1 MSLQRY
7 VLHIYDE
14 TDELITLFQYLND
27 STLKNVHWA
36 LCTGVF
42 GKRDIGRIEREY
54 LDVLDF
60 ELAVTE
66 DDILS
71 NHQGLMSIALGIH
84 RPHPEKAHSRVV
96 DSHHLEVPSP
106 TSTRNHRRRTPVPEL
121 EPSSPDSSSTSSS
134 ASSYSSPQTPS
145 STESSPAHEP
155 QQKSTIQPFHPK
167 KSVSATTMEIL
178 RSFPLPLP
186 GSSHQSRSWRQS
198 QFPIHL

>member
-7 VLHIYDE
+7 VLHTHE
-14 TDELITLFQYLND
+14 KTDELTTLLQYLND

-60 ELAVTE
+60 ELGVTE

-71 NHQGLMSIALGIH
+71 NHQGLMSIALGIS
-84 RPHPEKAHSRVV
+84 RSHPEKAHSRAV
-96 DSHHLEVPSP
+96 DSHHLEVP

-121 EPSSPDSSSTSSS
+121 EPSSPESSST
-134 ASSYSSPQTPS
+134 SSYSSPQTPS

-155 QQKSTIQPFHPK
+155 QQKSTIQPSHPK
-167 KSVSATTMEIL
+167 KSVSTTTMEIL
-178 RSFPLPLP
+178 RSFPLPIP
-186 GSSHQSRSWRQS
+186 GTSHQSRSWRQS